1 MALKKLIT
9 GCLIVILVFSLAGCS
24 FFDDVVHLKNENEA
38 ILFSDQN
45 RALVLALAEEYNAS
59 QSKYKV
65 WLAPENDSKEPKQP
79 DIYLLE
85 YSKLVN
91 LEYNKKLL
99 TLDIPEAD
107 NLPEGFKSSENYWY
121 GVFYDPV
128 VLLVNQ
134 SFARTAG
141 QENIRTWEDLLK
153 IKDIR
158 IALENLSD
166 TEGTRGFLYAFAS
179 HWGEE
184 NALRYLR
191 ELQKNI
197 PQYAKFPFTPIRM
210 TATGDADIALTRSS
224 YIFQYLENS
233 FPAYVA
239 VPVEGTPVSLWC
251 VGVDAESSDNK
262 AAVDF
267 CRWLLTEK
275 DISRILLQQNTGLE
289 TIDAAKT
296 DSSKLWLNTHYLE
309 PEKADRLINKWLETV
324 RFEN

>member
-1 MALKKLIT
+1 MALKKLVA
-9 GCLIVILVFSLAGCS
+9 GLLAVIIIFCLAGCS
-24 FFDDVVHLKNENEA
+24 FFDDVVHLNNENEA
-38 ILFSDQN
+38 ILVSDQN
-45 RALVLALAEEYNAS
+45 RALLLALAEEYNAS
-59 QSKYKV
+59 QGRYKV
-65 WLAPENDSKEPKQP
+65 WLAPENNEKEQKQP

-85 YSKLVN
+85 FSKLVN
-91 LEYNKKLL
+91 LEQNKQL
-99 TLDIPEAD
+99 IQFEVEEAAS
-107 NLPEGFKSSENYWY
+107 LPQGFKSSENYWY

-134 SFARTAG
+134 SFARRAG

-158 IALENLSD
+158 IVMENLSD
-166 TEGTRGFLYAFAS
+166 TEETRNFLCAFAS

-184 NALRYLR
+184 NALGYLR

-233 FPAYVA
+233 FPAYA
-239 VPVEGTPVSLWC
+239 ARPVEGTAVNLWG
-251 VGVDAESSDNK
+251 VGIDARSSENK
-262 AAVDF
+262 AALDF

-275 DISRILLQQNTGLE
+275 DVSRILLQQNTGLE
-289 TIDAAKT
+289 TVSPSEADA
-296 DSSKLWLNTHYLE
+296 DKLWLNTYYLE
-309 PEKADRLINKWLETV
+309 QNKADGLINKWLETV
-324 RFEN
+324 RFES